1 MKVDLYYV
9 TDIYCLWCYGFRRT
23 IDRIATEYADRIE
36 LRLVNGC
43 MIPQEMPLGEFF
55 GRFPDPIGLHQSVTE
70 RSGQAFGEPYLEH
83 IRNHATSKRKLNSLV
98 PARAMA
104 VMHMLGVT
112 DSLAVSSQMQRAH
125 YDDGLDLLLPESYR
139 ALDCMKTIDFEQFKS
154 LLVDKA
160 TLSTVLKGVR
170 WVNDIGVQ
178 GFPALLLKQSE
189 TRYKMIARG
198 FMPYEGVKAG
208 LDAALGSLLDVA
220 ATTGLACQLDG
231 TGCQ

>member
-9 TDIYCLWCYGFRRT
+9 ADIYCLWCYGFSRT
-23 IDRIATEYADRIE
+23 IDRIATEYADRVE
-36 LRLVNGC
+36 LRLINGC

-55 GRFPDPIGLHQSVTE
+55 GRFPDPIGLHQRVTE
-70 RSGQAFGEPYLEH
+70 MSGQAFGEPYLEH

-104 VMHMLGVT
+104 ATHMLSVT
-112 DSLAVSSQMQRAH
+112 DSLAVSSEMQRAH
-125 YDDGLDLLLPESYR
+125 YDDGLDLFLPESYR
-139 ALDCMKTIDFEQFKS
+139 ALNCMKTIDFEQFKT
-154 LLVDKA
+154 LLVDKT
-160 TLSTVLKGVR
+160 TLSTALKGVR
-170 WVNDIGVQ
+170 WLNDVGVK

-198 FMPYEGVKAG
+198 FTPYEGVKAG

-220 ATTGLACQLDG
+220 TTTGVACQTDG